1 MFLFVGFILL
11 LETPRLLVLGK
22 VTLIVWLVDNMHAHP
37 SNVSACTR
45 DAHPSNMLAWGV
57 WVTGQLD

>member
-22 VTLIVWLVDNMHAHP
+22 VTLIVWLVGNMHAHP
-37 SNVSACTR
+37 SNVSAWAR
-45 DAHPSNMLAWGV
+45 DAHPSKMLAWWM
-57 WVTGQLD
+57 WVTGQD